1 MALGY
6 LISPALQLEDING
19 LPLVGGYLNVY
30 VHGTTNRAVTYKD
43 YSGNLNAN
51 DIVLNDKGMCVI
63 IANAATT
70 YDVYCYDRHGVE
82 QWSRLNVC
90 TIGSGSGGGGG
101 GEEYYAGYGID
112 IDGSNVISIDQSTVQ
127 GKLTT
132 GGGVEI
138 VNNEI
143 ALKVDSSTIMINV
156 DGELEANIP
165 QQVNSDWNAT
175 TGVAEILNKPD
186 LSQYATQTDLGNIN
200 QVPTV
205 TSSDDNKVL
214 TADYSGGVAS
224 YSWESVSVPVIG
236 TITV

>member
-19 LPLVGGYLNVY
+19 KPLTGGWLNVY
-30 VHGTTNRAVTYKD
+30 VHGTLNHAVTYKD
-43 YSGNLNAN
+43 YSGHLNAN
-51 DIVLNDKGMCVI
+51 DIVLNNKGMAVI
-63 IANAATT
+63 IANSAAT

-101 GEEYYAGYGID
+101 DYTEGYGIIISGD
-112 IDGSNVISIDQSTVQ
+112 DVISIDQSTVQ
-127 GKLTT
+127 SKLTT

-143 ALKVDSSTIMINV
+143 GLKVDNSTIMINV
-156 DGELEANIP
+156 DGELEANFP
-165 QQVNSDWNAT
+165 QQVNADWNAT

-186 LSQYATQTDLGNIN
+186 LSQYATQTDLGNIS
-200 QVPTV
+200 QVPPV

-214 TADYSGGVAS
+214 TADYTGGVAS
-224 YSWESVSVPVIG
+224 YAWESVAVPVIG
-236 TITV
+236 TISV